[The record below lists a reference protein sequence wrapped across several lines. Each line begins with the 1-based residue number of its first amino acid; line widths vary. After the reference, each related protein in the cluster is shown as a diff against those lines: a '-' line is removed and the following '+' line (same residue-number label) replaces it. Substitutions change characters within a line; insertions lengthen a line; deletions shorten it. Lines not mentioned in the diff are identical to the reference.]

1 MSNAT
6 LRDVALRAGV
16 SYQTVSRVIN
26 NHANVADETRQ
37 RILETIAELDYHPN
51 KAARSLAARH
61 SQTLA
66 LITFGLDFYGPAQMV
81 VHIERAARNA
91 GYDLIF
97 SNVASNMAA
106 HLASSNTSTATSLKN
121 IQAAVNSIRRWQVD
135 GILMITPILEMN
147 YATIARRDSSENIP
161 IVQINGPLGA
171 QTPSVVVEQRAGS
184 RMMTQHLIDLGH
196 RKIVEICGPLTWF
209 DALERHESW
218 EATLKAAG
226 LAAGASV
233 EGDWTTLSGYK
244 AAQQL
249 LQRQVEFTALVV
261 GNDQMALGALR
272 ALHEAGLRIP
282 EDVSVVG
289 FDDIAEASFFEPP
302 LTTMRQ
308 DFAILGKRGIET
320 LIERI
325 ANPEMSWQQQV
336 IYPELILR
344 ASTAPP
350 KK

>member
-1 MSNAT
+1 
-6 LRDVALRAGV
+6 V

-37 RILETIAELDYHPN
+37 RILETIDELDYHPN

-81 VHIERAARNA
+81 VNIERAARNA

-97 SNVASNMAA
+97 SNVASNV
-106 HLASSNTSTATSLKN
+106 TSTSASVKS
-121 IQAAVNSIRRWQVD
+121 IHAAINSIRRWQVD

-147 YATIARRDSSENIP
+147 YDTIAKQGKSENIP

-184 RMMTQHLIDLGH
+184 RMITQHLIDLGH
-196 RKIVEICGPLTWF
+196 RRIAEICGPQTWF

-218 EATLKAAG
+218 KATLNAAR
-226 LAAGASV
+226 LDTGASV
-233 EGDWTTLSGYK
+233 EGDWTAQSGYL
-244 AAQQL
+244 AAKQL
-249 LQRQVEFTALVV
+249 LGSDFSALVV
-261 GNDQMALGALR
+261 GNDQMALGAMR
-272 ALHEAGLRIP
+272 ALREVGLRVP

-289 FDDIAEASFFEPP
+289 FDDIAESSFFEPP
-302 LTTMRQ
+302 LTTIRQ
-308 DFAILGKRGIET
+308 DFAALGKRGIET

-325 ANPEMSWQQQV
+325 VNPGLALQQQV
-336 IYPELILR
+336 IYPELVLR

-350 KK
+350 RK

>member
-1 MSNAT
+1 MPNAT
-6 LRDVALRAGV
+6 LRDVARRAGV

-37 RILETIAELDYHPN
+37 RIQETIVELDYHPN

-97 SNVASNMAA
+97 SNVASNVSS
-106 HLASSNTSTATSLKN
+106 ASGSTNASVKS

-135 GILMITPILEMN
+135 GILMITPILEMS
-147 YATIARRDSSENIP
+147 YETIARQGKSEDIP

-184 RMMTQHLIDLGH
+184 RMITQHLIDLGH
-196 RKIVEICGPLTWF
+196 RRIAEICGPLTWF
-209 DALERHESW
+209 DALERHQSW
-218 EATLKAAG
+218 EKTLQTAG
-226 LAAGASV
+226 LEVGASIQ
-233 EGDWTTLSGYK
+233 GDWTAQGGYQ

-249 LQRQVEFTALVV
+249 LSRHTDFTALVV
-261 GNDQMALGALR
+261 GNDQMALGAMR
-272 ALHEAGLRIP
+272 ALRETDLRIP
-282 EDVSVVG
+282 EDVSIVG
-289 FDDIAEASFFEPP
+289 FDDIAESSFMEPP
-302 LTTMRQ
+302 LTTIRQ
-308 DFAILGKRGIET
+308 DFAALGKRGIEY
-320 LIERI
+320 LIARI
-325 ANPEMSWQQQV
+325 VNPDLPLQQQV
-336 IYPELILR
+336 IYPEVILR
-344 ASTAPP
+344 SSTAAPR
-350 KK
+350 K

>member
-1 MSNAT
+1 MPNAT
-6 LRDVALRAGV
+6 LRDVARRAGV

-37 RILETIAELDYHPN
+37 RILETIDELDYHPN

-81 VHIERAARNA
+81 VNIERAARNA

-97 SNVASNMAA
+97 SNVASNLTSMNNTNASVKSIHAA
-106 HLASSNTSTATSLKN
+106 
-121 IQAAVNSIRRWQVD
+121 INSIRRWQVD
-135 GILMITPILEMN
+135 GILMITPILEMR
-147 YATIARRDSSENIP
+147 YDTITKQGKSVDIP

-184 RMMTQHLIDLGH
+184 RLITQHLIDLGH
-196 RKIVEICGPLTWF
+196 QRIAEICGPLTWF
-209 DALERHESW
+209 DALARHESW
-218 EATLKAAG
+218 EATLKAAD
-226 LAAGASV
+226 LEPRLSI
-233 EGDWTTLSGYK
+233 EGDWTAQGGYQ
-244 AAQQL
+244 AAKQL
-249 LQRQVEFTALVV
+249 LDSDFSALVV
-261 GNDQMALGALR
+261 GNDQMALGAMR
-272 ALHEAGLRIP
+272 ALREAGLRIP

-289 FDDIAEASFFEPP
+289 FDDIAESSFFEPP
-302 LTTMRQ
+302 LTTIRQ
-308 DFAILGKRGIET
+308 DFAALGKRGVET

-325 ANPEMSWQQQV
+325 VNPGLPLEQQV

-344 ASTAPP
+344 ASTSSPR
-350 KK
+350 K